1 MNSGFDPMIVAPSL
15 FRKQTASQQSP
26 FFFGGSQ
33 VPLHLGMRG
42 RGMTSSKYKVK
53 PEPKPKEPVSAE
65 TQALRDFI
73 KMKNKKQKDMLAE
86 MIAMREKEIKQANK
100 KEGKG
105 IKGGRIAPSPQP
117 MTPAMRE
124 MIVAFI
130 EETMEL
136 LERQAEEFGISQDIT
151 RRMDEFERVEQ
162 QLLREI
168 QLRNNPTQQ
177 RGQEIIE
184 YLNNLVDFS

>member
-42 RGMTSSKYKVK
+42 RGMTSSKVK

-73 KMKNKKQKDMLAE
+73 KMKNKKQKDMIAE
-86 MIAMREKEIKQANK
+86 MIAMREKEIKEMNK
-100 KEGKG
+100 KEGGTK
-105 IKGGRIAPSPQP
+105 KGGRIASSPQP
-117 MTPAMRE
+117 LKPATKQRIIALMD
-124 MIVAFI
+124 
-130 EETMEL
+130 ETMEL
-136 LERQAEEFGISQDIT
+136 LERQEDEFGESQEIT
-151 RRMDEFERVEQ
+151 RRMDEFDRMEQ

-168 QLRNNPTQQ
+168 RPENNPTEE

-184 YLNNLVDFS
+184 YLNDLVDF